1 MEEESN
7 NRKLPSWVRV
17 LIKVL
22 IYAFAVFG
30 LFSSIILVK
39 SCADSKGE
47 STSLQVYDSVKT
59 LKEPKKERPIL
70 TAEEWG
76 DPVVTLNLLVP
87 RYIHIEGSYD
97 TTDLYNTSTWSRPIL
112 YAIPYSW
119 GFESGITYRETYTSE
134 WYRETIE
141 NVDYLVCS
149 YDINPSALGSGNYL
163 WNWYVKDSSNSVIW
177 YVNNTVTTSNWCSG
191 FPEMVN
197 SVGDTTT
204 VYAYQLSNTWWN
216 WNYWNNP
223 AQFKPFIVIDD
234 SWSHAIPSDS
244 VVAESYDNMF
254 FMLGKAFTTLGGLLS
269 LQILPSITLAT
280 LFFMP
285 VVVGLVLII
294 FKMLAK

>member
-1 MEEESN
+1 MEEDNN

-17 LIKVL
+17 LLKVL
-22 IYAFAVFG
+22 ICAFAVFG

-39 SCADSKGE
+39 SCADSQGE
-47 STSLQVYDSVKT
+47 ETSLKVYDSVKT
-59 LKEPKKERPIL
+59 FREPKKERPIIPNDKWN
-70 TAEEWG
+70 EN
-76 DPVVTLNLLVP
+76 VVTLNLLVP
-87 RYIHIEGSYD
+87 RYIHDEGSYQ
-97 TTDLYNTSTWSRPIL
+97 TTDLYNTSYWSRPIL
-112 YAIPYSW
+112 YVIPYSW
-119 GFESGITYRETYTSE
+119 GLESGYTYKEIVTSE
-134 WYRETIE
+134 WYRETIG
-141 NVDYLVCS
+141 NSDYLVCS
-149 YDINPSALGSGNYL
+149 YDINVDALGSGNYL
-163 WNWYVKDSSNSVIW
+163 WNWYVKGENDEIRY
-177 YVNNTVTTSNWCSG
+177 YVNNTVTTANWCSG

-197 SVGDTTT
+197 SAGDTTT
-204 VYAYQLSNTWWN
+204 VYAYELSSTWWN

-223 AQFKPFIVIDD
+223 AEFKPFLVIDD
-234 SWSHAIPSDS
+234 SWQDARPSDS